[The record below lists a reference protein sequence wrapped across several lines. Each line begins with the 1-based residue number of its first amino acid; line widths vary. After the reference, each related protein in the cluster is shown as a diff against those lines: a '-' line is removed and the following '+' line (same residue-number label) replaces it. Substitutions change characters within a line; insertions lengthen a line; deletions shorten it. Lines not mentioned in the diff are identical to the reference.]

1 MILLVPQPRD
11 SGIFNDSRWQ
21 RHCAETVSQEDLCCS
36 CWPGVTSDTQSSVF
50 TSLSLT
56 APSIPHLGLPVI
68 SPPPPPCLCGS
79 LVATEVL
86 PRGELRMLAQ
96 A

>member
-11 SGIFNDSRWQ
+11 SGIFNDSGWQ

-36 CWPGVTSDTQSSVF
+36 WWPGVTSDTQSSVF

-56 APSIPHLGLPVI
+56 APSIPHLRLPVT
-68 SPPPPPCLCGS
+68 SPPRPPCSCDS

-86 PRGELRMLAQ
+86 PRSEHRMLAQ